1 MKNLFFYF
9 SLSVSPLPPFAKIHY
24 HPRKGVI
31 QFFDELTNRKYLGL
45 KSLVSFAQPNNN
57 VVLCAW
63 TLFL

>member
-1 MKNLFFYF
+1 MKNLFFIFHYQF
-9 SLSVSPLPPFAKIHY
+9 HHYPFEKIHY

-45 KSLVSFAQPNNN
+45 KSLVSFTQPYNN
-57 VVLCAW
+57 VILCAW